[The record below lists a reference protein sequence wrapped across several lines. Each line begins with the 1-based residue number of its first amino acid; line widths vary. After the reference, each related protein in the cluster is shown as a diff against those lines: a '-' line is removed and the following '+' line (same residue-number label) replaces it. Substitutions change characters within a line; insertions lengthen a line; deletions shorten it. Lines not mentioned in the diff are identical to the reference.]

1 MRHRREL
8 KKWKSVREKELLEEE
23 RNELER
29 EEAKIKQKVQADID
43 LVARKLNEES
53 REKRQQQAL
62 EMNEKYRVSEILLSL
77 FRYFFPVHTYVTDIL
92 SSYSL
97 AITSLFN
104 FLYKRSWNRYNQ
116 TSIEPSTKAP
126 CSLEERR
133 KNHPA
138 LLAFKRK

>member
-77 FRYFFPVHTYVTDIL
+77 FRYFFRCIP
-92 SSYSL
+92 
-97 AITSLFN
+97 TSLTYSPPTLLPLPVCSTF
-104 FLYKRSWNRYNQ
+104 
-116 TSIEPSTKAP
+116 STKGAGIVTIRP
-126 CSLEERR
+126 RYSRVPRL
-133 KNHPA
+133 HA
-138 LLAFKRK
+138 H

>member
-62 EMNEKYRVSEILLSL
+62 EMNEKYRVSEILLVC
-77 FRYFFPVHTYVTDIL
+77 FDIFSGAYL
-92 SSYSL
+92 
-97 AITSLFN
+97 
-104 FLYKRSWNRYNQ
+104 R
-116 TSIEPSTKAP
+116 
-126 CSLEERR
+126 
-133 KNHPA
+133 H
-138 LLAFKRK
+138 